1 MDISFDRAGL
11 EAVMTNFYNLTKIRI
26 VIYNDKFEK
35 ILSVP
40 EYDCD
45 FCTVLRSSVLNNLCT
60 DCDKRARSEC
70 LKTNSIYIYT
80 CHAGLY
86 EAISPIKMNG
96 IILGYIMLGQII
108 DKTEKKKKQNEILS
122 YAKEYTKTDLEK
134 AYSCLTTKSKKQIEA
149 AANIMEAC
157 ACYFWANRL
166 VKVNEECL
174 SALISRYINNN
185 LTNDLSAEALCGYF
199 GISRNK
205 LYKISR
211 DSFGMGIAAYVR
223 SQRVQNASRMLKSG
237 CTVADAAISAG
248 FADYNYF
255 SEIFKKETGV
265 LPSKYKREH
274 QERAQ
279 NKR

>member
-1 MDISFDRAGL
+1 MDISFDRASL
-11 EAVMTNFYNLTKIRI
+11 EEIMTNFYNLTKIRI
-26 VIYNDKFEK
+26 VIYNERFEK

-45 FCTVLRSSVLNNLCT
+45 FCTALRSSVLNNRCT
-60 DCDKRARSEC
+60 DCDKRARLEC

-80 CHAGLY
+80 CHAGLI

-96 IILGYIMLGQII
+96 IILGYIMLGQIVERS
-108 DKTEKKKKQNEILS
+108 EKKKKQREILS
-122 YAKEYTKTDLEK
+122 YVEEYTKKDMEEEFGR
-134 AYSCLTTKSKKQIEA
+134 LTTKSKKQIEA

-157 ACYFWANRL
+157 ACYIWANQL

-185 LTNDLSAEALCGYF
+185 LTKDLSAEALCDRF

-223 SQRVQNASRMLKSG
+223 NQRVKNASCMLRSG
-237 CTVADAAISAG
+237 CTVADAAISSG
-248 FADYNYF
+248 FGDYNYF
-255 SEIFKKETGV
+255 SEIFKKATGV

-274 QERAQ
+274 TDRAQ
-279 NKR
+279 NRK